1 MNQEQQS
8 ECGGSATESM
18 SQQAFE
24 RRREAK
30 NPASEVR
37 RLLIAAARALP
48 AGLPLWVNKSA
59 TERAR

>member
-1 MNQEQQS
+1 MSQELQFIR
-8 ECGGSATESM
+8 GGSTSESA
-18 SQQAFE
+18 SRQTFE
-24 RRREAK
+24 RRRENK

-48 AGLPLWVNKSA
+48 AGLPMWVVKSA